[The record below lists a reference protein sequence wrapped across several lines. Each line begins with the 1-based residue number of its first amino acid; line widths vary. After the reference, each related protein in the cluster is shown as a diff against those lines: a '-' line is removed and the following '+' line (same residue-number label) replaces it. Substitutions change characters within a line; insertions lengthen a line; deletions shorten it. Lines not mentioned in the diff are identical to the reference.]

1 MKLSRAKKAGMEPG
15 SLVYIGE
22 QKSDTVKINLIDYDE
37 KKLSEKELKSAEE
50 TFPSKTSKTVS
61 WINISGVHKVDVIE
75 KVGKHFGLHPL
86 LLEDVVNTQQ
96 RPKVEDYGDY
106 LFFVLKMLSFDEKTK
121 STIVKQVCLVLG
133 KTYVI
138 SFLESEGDVFDPVRD
153 RLRSGKTRIRKQ
165 GPDFLAYSLIDS
177 IVDNYFG
184 ILEQIGEKIE
194 NLEDQIAEHPRQS
207 LLNQLFKLKREVTT
221 MRKAIFP
228 LREVIAKTENGDSS
242 LIKQE
247 TLIYLRD
254 VYDHTV
260 SMIDNID
267 TYRDI
272 MSSMVDIYL
281 SGQSNRLNEVIKLLT
296 VISTI
301 FMPITF
307 IASIYGMNF
316 RNMPELGWHY
326 GYYLALGV
334 MAVIS
339 LVMVIYFMRKKW
351 L

>member
-1 MKLSRAKKAGMEPG
+1 MKLSRSKKAGMEPG

-22 QKSDTVKINLIDYDE
+22 QKSDKIKITLIDYNAN
-37 KKLSEKELKSAEE
+37 KLEEKELKSAEE
-50 TFPSKTSKTVS
+50 TFPLKTSKTVS
-61 WINISGVHKVDVIE
+61 WINISGVHNVDVID
-75 KVGKHFGLHPL
+75 KIGKHFGLHPL

-96 RPKVEDYGDY
+96 RPKVEDYGEY
-106 LFFVLKMLSFDEKTK
+106 LFFVLKMLSFDEK
-121 STIVKQVCLVLG
+121 STIVKQLCLVLG

-138 SFLESEGDVFDPVRD
+138 SFLESEGDVFDSVRD
-153 RLRSGKTRIRKQ
+153 RIRSGKTRIRKQ

-194 NLEDQIAEHPRQS
+194 NLEDQIAEHPQQS

-228 LREVIAKTENGDSS
+228 LREVIAKAENGDSS
-242 LIKQE
+242 LIKHE

-326 GYYLALGV
+326 GYYLVLGV

-339 LVMVIYFMRKKW
+339 VIMFIYFRRKKW
-351 L
+351 I